1 MAEPARTPI
10 ADICFPERRFGGFS
24 RIDGTIAFYTRVRA
38 LLPEHGRALDVGCG
52 RGSWMEASG
61 DYRRQLQ
68 NMKGHCAHVLGI
80 DVDTDAAINPT
91 LDEFRLIDNTARW
104 PVDDASIDLAVCD
117 FVLEHLEDPQAFL
130 SELRRVVRP
139 GGHVCM
145 RTPNKWSYVAL
156 AARLIPE
163 RMHKR
168 TLKAAQPDRKAQDV
182 FPAFYRCNT
191 RRTIARMLRDSGFDA
206 AVIRHES
213 EPSYLGFSRLAY
225 RIGVIAHKFMPPFMR
240 TTLLAYARRVD

>member
-1 MAEPARTPI
+1 MNGSARTPI

-24 RIDGTIAFYTRVRA
+24 RIDGTVAFYARVRA
-38 LLPEHGRALDVGCG
+38 LLPADGVALDIGCG
-52 RGSWMEASG
+52 RASWLDAKG
-61 DYRRQLQ
+61 DFRRSLQ
-68 NMKGHCAHVLGI
+68 IMQGHCAKVIGI
-80 DVDTDAAINPT
+80 DVDPAAADNPT
-91 LDEFRLIDNTARW
+91 LDEFRLIENPVRW
-104 PVDDASIDLAVCD
+104 PMDDASIDLAISD
-117 FVLEHLEDPQAFL
+117 FVLEHLEHPSAFFA
-130 SELRRVVRP
+130 ELKRVIKP
-139 GGHVCM
+139 GGYVCM

-182 FPAFYRCNT
+182 FPAFYRANSK
-191 RRTIARMLRDSGFDA
+191 RTIERLLREHGFDA

-225 RIGVIAHKFMPPFMR
+225 RFGVIAHKFMPPVMR
-240 TTLLAYARRVD
+240 TALFAFGRKL